1 VVYSDHPLRV
11 KGIRGEADRG
21 KIDVLCVDG
30 FACRTVRVERR
41 KEAGTQLLD
50 TGQPNARTATS
61 RKKDSCAKKR

>member
-1 VVYSDHPLRV
+1 MVYSDHPLRV

-41 KEAGTQLLD
+41 KEAGTPD
-50 TGQPNARTATS
+50 AVIHTMTVENPRRYFEGG
-61 RKKDSCAKKR
+61 